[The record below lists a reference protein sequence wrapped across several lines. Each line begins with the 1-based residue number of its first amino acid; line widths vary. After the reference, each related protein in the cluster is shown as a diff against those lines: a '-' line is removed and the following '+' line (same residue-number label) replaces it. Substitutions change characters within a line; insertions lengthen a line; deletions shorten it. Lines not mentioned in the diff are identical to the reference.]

1 MTEQH
6 ARATANAVMAA
17 AAIGAAV
24 IVLRSPSL
32 RRMVGGL
39 VKASAAPLTMYA
51 VSSVRGAWDA
61 SAAHTREA
69 NERRK

>member
-6 ARATANAVMAA
+6 ARVTATAVMAA

-32 RRMVGGL
+32 RRMIGGL
-39 VKASAAPLTMYA
+39 VKASAAPLSVYA
-51 VSSVRGAWDA
+51 MRTVHDAWEA
-61 SAAHTREA
+61 SAPPGARA
-69 NERRK
+69 V